1 MSVAVPSIIGHFRL
15 RGRHNVMRRE
25 KPFMIRTGALL
36 ATALVFA
43 SLPARAQTYPSRQ
56 ITLIIPFAAGG
67 SNDLVGRAIGKK
79 LSETW
84 GQPVVVENRAG
95 AGGMIGTSAVAAAAA
110 DGYTLLLVSSTFTI
124 NPAVKKT
131 MPFDTAKD
139 FTPVA
144 FIARSPLLLVASN
157 KLSVKS
163 ARELIALARSKPGG
177 IAYASSGL
185 GSINQ
190 IAAELIALSAGASFM
205 HVPYKGGALG
215 LNDLVGGHVDIY
227 VSSLPQV
234 LQLAQS
240 GQVTALAVTSAR
252 RTALLPDVPT
262 LAEQGISGIDLS
274 SWWGIVGPAG
284 MPADIVNA
292 LNAEIGK
299 MLNSPELGKFL
310 SSEGAEAEAMT
321 PQQFGEL
328 MRLETERW
336 IKVAREAN
344 ISID

>member
-1 MSVAVPSIIGHFRL
+1 
-15 RGRHNVMRRE
+15 
-25 KPFMIRTGALL
+25 MIRTGVLL
-36 ATALVFA
+36 AAALVLA
-43 SLPARAQTYPSRQ
+43 SPAVSAQTYPSRQ
-56 ITLIIPFAAGG
+56 INLIIPFAAGG

-95 AGGMIGTSAVAAAAA
+95 AGGMIGTSAVAAAPP

-124 NPAVKKT
+124 NPAVKKA
-131 MPFDTAKD
+131 MPFDTAS

-157 KLSVKS
+157 KLAVKS
-163 ARELIALARSKPGG
+163 AGELIARARSKPGG
-177 IAYASSGL
+177 ISYASSGL

-190 IAAELIALSAGASFM
+190 IAAELIALSAGVSFM

-240 GQVTALAVTSAR
+240 GEVRALAVTSAR
-252 RTALLPDVPT
+252 RTALLPEVPT
-262 LAEQGISGIDLS
+262 LAEAGISGVDLS

-284 MPADIVNA
+284 MPVEIVNA

-299 MLNSPELGKFL
+299 MLGSPELATFL

-321 PQQFGEL
+321 PQQFREL
-328 MRLETERW
+328 MRQETERW